1 MCVCV
6 FVCLCVCVCVC
17 VSLRMYV
24 LLCVC
29 MHMYACMHACMYLW
43 DIHAYIHTYIHLCRA
58 AEWSLVEVVVRE
70 AVQARAESVWRRVES
85 AVIHLTAARARPAR
99 RLVLASLERT
109 LAESLCSS
117 RGAFAGE
124 MAGAPRAGAGA
135 AGAVSATGDMQAY
148 ARLSSLLLVL
158 HRL

>member
-1 MCVCV
+1 M
-6 FVCLCVCVCVC
+6 
-17 VSLRMYV
+17 
-24 LLCVC
+24 
-29 MHMYACMHACMYLW
+29 
-43 DIHAYIHTYIHLCRA
+43 
-58 AEWSLVEVVVRE
+58 RE

-135 AGAVSATGDMQAY
+135 AGAVNATGDMQAY